1 MTPPAAAAAPAVR
14 PRRAPAP
21 RGPRRVSGPAR
32 RAPSSAPPRPTR
44 PGAARAANGFALGL
58 VSAVEALAQH
68 RLLDRLIRGRMW
80 IAIVA
85 FALIGIVALQL
96 GLLKLNGG
104 IGRALER
111 EALLQRQNAA
121 LSIENSELAAGPR
134 IEALAGQLGM
144 AFASPSQ
151 LRFLDSHP
159 HADAA
164 RAASS
169 LAAAARAASQPTSE
183 GASPGAVASESSPS
197 GASEAGSSGASP
209 SQSSA
214 SESRASESRAS
225 ESGEAA
231 TAESSGSQAGGEP
244 SRTSEAPRESEP
256 SRAAETESH
265 SGEAQPSGGTQPSA
279 GG

>member
-14 PRRAPAP
+14 PRRAPVP
-21 RGPRRVSGPAR
+21 RGPRRVSGPGR
-32 RAPSSAPPRPTR
+32 RSPSIAPPRSTR

-58 VSAVEALAQH
+58 ISAVEALAQH
-68 RLLDRLIRGRMW
+68 RLLDRLIRGRLW

-159 HADAA
+159 HADTA

-169 LAAAARAASQPTSE
+169 LAAAARAASQSTSE
-183 GASPGAVASESSPS
+183 SASSGTVGSESSTS
-197 GASEAGSSGASP
+197 GASETSSSRASS
-209 SQSSA
+209 SQSST
-214 SESRASESRAS
+214 SESKAS
-225 ESGEAA
+225 ESGEAE
-231 TAESSGSQAGGEP
+231 TAGSSGSQVGGEAP
-244 SRTSEAPRESEP
+244 RTSEAPRESEG
-256 SRAAETESH
+256 SSAAETESH
-265 SGEAQPSGGTQPSA
+265 VGEAQPSGGTQPSA

>member
-1 MTPPAAAAAPAVR
+1 
-14 PRRAPAP
+14 
-21 RGPRRVSGPAR
+21 
-32 RAPSSAPPRPTR
+32 
-44 PGAARAANGFALGL
+44 
-58 VSAVEALAQH
+58 
-68 RLLDRLIRGRMW
+68 MW

-159 HADAA
+159 HADTA
-164 RAASS
+164 RAAST

-183 GASPGAVASESSPS
+183 SASSATGASESSPS
-197 GASEAGSSGASP
+197 GASGTSSSQASL
-209 SQSSA
+209 SQSSTSESKA
-214 SESRASESRAS
+214 SEP
-225 ESGEAA
+225 GEAA
-231 TAESSGSQAGGEP
+231 TAESSGSQAGGEA
-244 SRTSEAPRESEP
+244 SRTSEAPRESER
-256 SRAAETESH
+256 SSAAETESH
-265 SGEAQPSGGTQPSA
+265 GGEAQPSGGTQPSA

>member
-14 PRRAPAP
+14 PRRAPTP
-21 RGPRRVSGPAR
+21 RGPRRVSGPVR
-32 RAPSSAPPRPTR
+32 RAPAIAPRRSRR
-44 PGAARAANGFALGL
+44 PGAATTVNGFALGL
-58 VSAVEALAQH
+58 ISAVEALAQH

-104 IGRALER
+104 IGRAIER

-134 IEALAGQLGM
+134 VEALAAQLGM

-159 HADAA
+159 RADTA
-164 RAASS
+164 RAAAT
-169 LAAAARAASQPTSE
+169 LAAAARNATHPTSE
-183 GASPGAVASESSPS
+183 AGASGAVASESSPS
-197 GASEAGSSGASP
+197 GSSEASSSEAS

-214 SESRASESRAS
+214 SASSASESSEAS
-225 ESGEAA
+225 
-231 TAESSGSQAGGEP
+231 TAESSGSPAGAEP
-244 SRTSEAPRESEP
+244 SQTSETPRESEP
-256 SRAAETESH
+256 SSAGEAESH
-265 SGEAQPSGGTQPSA
+265 GAEAQPSGGTQPSA

>member
-1 MTPPAAAAAPAVR
+1 
-14 PRRAPAP
+14 
-21 RGPRRVSGPAR
+21 
-32 RAPSSAPPRPTR
+32 
-44 PGAARAANGFALGL
+44 
-58 VSAVEALAQH
+58 
-68 RLLDRLIRGRMW
+68 MW

-134 IEALAGQLGM
+134 VQAHAAQLGM

-159 HADAA
+159 RADPARAAASLATAA
-164 RAASS
+164 RAATSP
-169 LAAAARAASQPTSE
+169 ASE
-183 GASPGAVASESSPS
+183 GAASGASASESSPS
-197 GASEAGSSGASP
+197 GASESSSSEASS

-214 SESRASESRAS
+214 SES
-225 ESGEAA
+225 
-231 TAESSGSQAGGEP
+231 
-244 SRTSEAPRESEP
+244 
-256 SRAAETESH
+256 
-265 SGEAQPSGGTQPSA
+265 SA
-279 GG
+279 

>member
-1 MTPPAAAAAPAVR
+1 
-14 PRRAPAP
+14 
-21 RGPRRVSGPAR
+21 
-32 RAPSSAPPRPTR
+32 
-44 PGAARAANGFALGL
+44 
-58 VSAVEALAQH
+58 
-68 RLLDRLIRGRMW
+68 MW

-104 IGRALER
+104 IGRAIER

-134 IEALAGQLGM
+134 VEALAAQLGM

-159 HADAA
+159 RADTA
-164 RAASS
+164 RAAAT
-169 LAAAARAASQPTSE
+169 LAAAARTAAQPTSE
-183 GASPGAVASESSPS
+183 AGASGAVATESSPS
-197 GASEAGSSGASP
+197 GTSEAS

-214 SESRASESRAS
+214 SASSASESSEAS
-225 ESGEAA
+225 
-231 TAESSGSQAGGEP
+231 TAESSEVSTAESTGSQAGGEA
-244 SRTSEAPRESEP
+244 SRTSETPRESEP
-256 SRAAETESH
+256 SSAGEAESH
-265 SGEAQPSGGTQPSA
+265 GVEAQPSGGTQPSA

>member
-21 RGPRRVSGPAR
+21 RGPRRVSGPVR
-32 RAPSSAPPRPTR
+32 RAPAIAPHRSPRP
-44 PGAARAANGFALGL
+44 RAATTVNGFALGL
-58 VSAVEALAQH
+58 ISAIEALAQH

-134 IEALAGQLGM
+134 VQALAAQLGM
-144 AFASPSQ
+144 AFTSPSQ

-159 HADAA
+159 RADAT
-164 RAASS
+164 RASAS
-169 LAAAARAASQPTSE
+169 LAAAARAAAQSTSE
-183 GASPGAVASESSPS
+183 VAASSAVASESSS
-197 GASEAGSSGASP
+197 GASEASSSEAS
-209 SQSSA
+209 S
-214 SESRASESRAS
+214 SESSSSESSSS
-225 ESGEAA
+225 ESGEA
-231 TAESSGSQAGGEP
+231 TSGASASQVSGEA
-244 SRTSEAPRESEP
+244 SRTSESPRESEP
-256 SRAAETESH
+256 SGAGESESH
-265 SGEAQPSGGTQPSA
+265 GGEAQPSGGTQPSA

>member
-21 RGPRRVSGPAR
+21 RGPRRVSGPVG
-32 RAPSSAPPRPTR
+32 RAPSIAPRRSTR
-44 PGAARAANGFALGL
+44 PGAARSVNGFALGL
-58 VSAVEALAQH
+58 ISAVEALAQH

-134 IEALAGQLGM
+134 VEALAAQLGM

-159 HADAA
+159 RADTA
-164 RAASS
+164 RAAAS
-169 LAAAARAASQPTSE
+169 LAAAARAAAQPTSE
-183 GASPGAVASESSPS
+183 AASSGAVAPESSPS
-197 GASEAGSSGASP
+197 GASEPASSQASS
-209 SQSSA
+209 SQSST
-214 SESRASESRAS
+214 SESSAS
-225 ESGEAA
+225 ESGEAS
-231 TAESSGSQAGGEP
+231 TAESNGSQARGEA
-244 SRTSEAPRESEP
+244 SRTTETPRESEP
-256 SRAAETESH
+256 SSAGEGESH
-265 SGEAQPSGGTQPSA
+265 VAEAQPSGGTQPSA